1 MLEEVIAKNYLS
13 FKEEMCLSFEATN
26 DNEGEKTHY
35 VKMPDGKKLLR
46 MAVIYGANASGKS
59 NVLAVLRFLHGFMF
73 EKPESMDEPTGAIP
87 FMFDADT
94 PTKSSEFQLKFY
106 VDGVRYWY
114 SLVINAKEVIEE
126 KLSYYKSIQPTKLF
140 HRTNKDGKTQI
151 KIGDIEA
158 PLKANE
164 IEQLQVVCLTN
175 MSVFAARGSVNI
187 SVPEIDRAREWLR
200 VGLKQTITPS
210 TKMFRY
216 AQEEMSHNDKLQPYL
231 LDFLRHGDFNIIGF
245 NQTKE
250 AANLPEDVLK
260 LLRDANLP
268 EDKKNELL
276 FHLNTDFVHQV
287 GNSRGTEVYPLTEKL
302 QSLGTKRILGLET
315 AIFSA
320 RQDAGILSIDEV
332 ESSLHP
338 DLVEYMLEDFLRKEG
353 ESQLLLTTHYEPLLD
368 LVGDLLRKDFVW
380 FVEKQKD
387 GSSDLYPLT
396 DFRGLNKVSS
406 FARYYRN
413 GRFGATPN
421 IDTL

>member
-13 FKEEMCLSFEATN
+13 FKEEMCLSFEATK
-26 DNEGEKTHY
+26 DSEGEKTHY

-59 NVLAVLRFLHGFMF
+59 NVLMAIRFLRGFMF

-87 FMFDADT
+87 FMFDTVT
-94 PTKSSEFQLKFY
+94 PTKPSEFQLRFY
-106 VDGVRYWY
+106 VEGVRYWY
-114 SLVINAKEVIEE
+114 SLVINRKEVVEE
-126 KLSYYKSIQPTKLF
+126 KLSFYKSIQPTMLF

-151 KIGDIEA
+151 KIGDIET

-200 VGLKQTITPS
+200 VGLKRTITPS
-210 TKMFRY
+210 TQLFRY

-231 LDFLRHGDFNIIGF
+231 LDFLRHGDFNIVGF
-245 NQTKE
+245 NQKKE
-250 AANLPEDVLK
+250 AIDLPEDVLK
-260 LLRDANLP
+260 LLQDANLP
-268 EDKKNELL
+268 EDKKNEML

-287 GNSRGTEVYPLTEKL
+287 GNSRGTEVYPLTERL

-320 RQDAGILSIDEV
+320 RQDSGLLSIDEV

-380 FVEKQKD
+380 FVEKQQD